1 MDNTVLNPEIKI
13 MSLKKASAWRA
24 KLQRS
29 GKKLVI
35 TNGCFDLLHR
45 GHAEYLAKS
54 RQCGDALLIAINSDK
69 SVRAIKGKYRPIV
82 CENDRAYLLASLI
95 YVDAI
100 VIFNTPRCTDLFLTL
115 KPDIYV
121 KGGDYNI
128 DNIDKEEKEAL
139 LNVGAEIEFIKF
151 IPGLS
156 TTEILKKIAR
166 K

>member
-1 MDNTVLNPEIKI
+1 MSKTELNPEIKI
-13 MSLKKASAWRA
+13 MTLKKASAWRN

-54 RQCGDALLIAINSDK
+54 RQCGDALLIAINSDE

-82 CENDRAYLLASLI
+82 CEDDRAYLLASLM
-95 YVDAI
+95 YVDAV
-100 VIFNTPRCTDLFLTL
+100 VIFDTSKCTNLFLAL

-128 DNIDKEEKEAL
+128 DNIDKEEKAAL
-139 LNVGAEIEFIKF
+139 LGVGAKIKFIKF

-156 TTEILKKIAR
+156 TTEILKKIAS
-166 K
+166 

>member
-1 MDNTVLNPEIKI
+1 MNKTELNPETRI
-13 MSLKKASAWRA
+13 MLLKKASAWRN

-45 GHAEYLAKS
+45 GHAEYLS
-54 RQCGDALLIAINSDK
+54 RARKCGDALLIAINSDA
-69 SVRAIKGKYRPIV
+69 SVRAIKGKFRPIV
-82 CENDRAYLLASLI
+82 CEKDRAYLLASLI
-95 YVDAI
+95 YVDAV
-100 VIFNTPRCTDLFLTL
+100 VIFNTQRCTDIFLAL

-128 DNIDKEEKEAL
+128 DNIDKEEKTAL
-139 LNVGAEIEFIKF
+139 LSVGTKIKFINF

>member
-1 MDNTVLNPEIKI
+1 MKI
-13 MSLKKASAWRA
+13 MSLKKAFDWRNRL
-24 KLQRS
+24 KQS

-35 TNGCFDLLHR
+35 TNGCFDILHR
-45 GHAEYLAKS
+45 GHAEYLSKARK
-54 RQCGDALLIAINSDK
+54 CGDALLLAINSDA
-69 SVRAIKGKYRPIV
+69 SVRSIKGKSRPIV
-82 CENDRAYLLASLI
+82 CEKDRAYLLSSLI
-95 YVDAI
+95 YVDA
-100 VIFNTPRCTDLFLTL
+100 VVVFDSQRCTQIILAL

-139 LNVGAEIEFIKF
+139 LGVGAKIKFIKF

-156 TTEILKKIAR
+156 TTEILRKIAG

>member
-1 MDNTVLNPEIKI
+1 MLNPEIKI
-13 MSLKKASAWRA
+13 MSLKKASAWRT

-54 RQCGDALLIAINSDK
+54 RQCGDALLIAINSDE
-69 SVRAIKGKYRPIV
+69 SVRAIKGESRPIV
-82 CENDRAYLLASLI
+82 CEDDRAYLLSSLI
-95 YVDAI
+95 YVDAV
-100 VIFNTPRCTDLFLTL
+100 VIFNTPRCTGLFLAL

-128 DNIDKEEKEAL
+128 DNIDKEEKEEL
-139 LNVGAEIEFIKF
+139 LSVGAKIKFIKF